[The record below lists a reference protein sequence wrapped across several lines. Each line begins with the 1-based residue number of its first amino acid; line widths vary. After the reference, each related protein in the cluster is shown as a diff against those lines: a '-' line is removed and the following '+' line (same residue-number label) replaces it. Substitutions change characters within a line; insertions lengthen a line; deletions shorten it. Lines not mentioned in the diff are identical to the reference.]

1 MRRPTLYGRL
11 PSRPGSPQDRKP
23 ASLVAHIVQTGKKGT
38 ARLPFIID
46 VVCFLAVL
54 AIGCLL
60 SLGAVWP

>member
-38 ARLPFIID
+38 VRLPLIID

-54 AIGCLL
+54 TIGCLL
-60 SLGAVWP
+60 SLGAVRP

>member
-1 MRRPTLYGRL
+1 MRRPTLHGRF
-11 PSRPGSPQDRKP
+11 PSRPGSPQARKP
-23 ASLVAHIVQTGKKGT
+23 ASLVTHIVRTGKKGT
-38 ARLPFIID
+38 ARLPLIID

>member
-1 MRRPTLYGRL
+1 MRRPTPYGRL

-23 ASLVAHIVQTGKKGT
+23 APLVAHIVQTGKKDT
-38 ARLPFIID
+38 VRLPLIIG
-46 VVCFLAVL
+46 VFCFLAVL